1 MGDMGD
7 YWRDVKPI
15 LKEKR
20 QKHVANSGKGI
31 PARLLNEGLTFEV
44 YEATK
49 QFAIHAPGET
59 VDYWATTGT
68 WIFRKSKK
76 RGRGIGS
83 LLTEIK
89 NRS

>member
-1 MGDMGD
+1 MGE
-7 YWRDVKPI
+7 YWRDVKPY
-15 LKEKR
+15 LKERRK
-20 QKHVANSGKGI
+20 KHVANSGKGI
-31 PARLLNEGLTFEV
+31 PGRLESEGLEFDF
-44 YEATK
+44 YESTR

-83 LLTEIK
+83 LLTEIARRK
-89 NRS
+89 L